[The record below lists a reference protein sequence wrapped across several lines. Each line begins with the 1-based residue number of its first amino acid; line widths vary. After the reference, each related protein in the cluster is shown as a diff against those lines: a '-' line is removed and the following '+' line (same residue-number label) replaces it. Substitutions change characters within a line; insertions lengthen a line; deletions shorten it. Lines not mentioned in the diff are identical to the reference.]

1 MKDYVYLVN
10 ARTHYEGDST
20 LMAFTK
26 ESDAKAL
33 ADKCRKLDEI
43 EPRYP
48 DGDAPY
54 EQWQAAEKK
63 HEAWKKKHPAGMSYD
78 YYEVE
83 RIEIRR
89 AM

>member
-1 MKDYVYLVN
+1 MKDYVYLVI
-10 ARTHYEGDST
+10 AWVDREACSI

-26 ESDAKAL
+26 ESNAKAIT
-33 ADKCRKLDEI
+33 DKCRKLDEI

-48 DGDAPY
+48 GVDAPD

-63 HEAWKKKHPAGMSYD
+63 HEAWKKKHPAGRSYD

-83 RIEIRR
+83 RIELKR